1 MKLKRWL
8 VFTAISDHSLAPL
21 DLNLTPAER
30 ELAAHMQAQLRF
42 RLVAENAR
50 NHARELY
57 LQAERDYHHSNST
70 LDGQA

>member
-1 MKLKRWL
+1 M
-8 VFTAISDHSLAPL
+8 TAIHDHSPAPYEF
-21 DLNLTPAER
+21 DLTPAER
-30 ELAAHMQAQLRF
+30 DRAAHMQAQLRF

-57 LQAERDYHHSNST
+57 LQAERDYHAHNRT

>member
-1 MKLKRWL
+1 M
-8 VFTAISDHSLAPL
+8 ISDHSLPPIEYVI
-21 DLNLTPAER
+21 DDNER
-30 ELAAHMQAQLRF
+30 ELIAFMQAQLRF

>member
-1 MKLKRWL
+1 M
-8 VFTAISDHSLAPL
+8 TAIHDHSPAPYEF
-21 DLNLTPAER
+21 DLTPAER
-30 ELAAHMQAQLRF
+30 DRAAHMQAQLRF

-57 LQAERDYHHSNST
+57 LQAERDYHHSNPK